1 MFAIVDYDTGNTRN
15 LKKAFDYLQVSTIL
29 TADPQQLAAA
39 DAVIL
44 PGVGAFAA
52 AMAALKERQLVGVLQ
67 ALARSGKPVLG
78 ICLGMQLLFES
89 SSEYGEHAG
98 LGLLSGRVSALP
110 TDLNVKVPQMGWNQ
124 NELRR
129 PDSPFTS
136 IDAAYTYFVHSYYA
150 VCPATKIVA
159 TVQHGVQVPS
169 IVQHQNVIG
178 MQFHPEKSGRVGLQ
192 QLAAFKEMVSANDFS
207 SN

>member
-29 TADPQQLAAA
+29 TADPQQLAVA

-129 PDSPFTS
+129 PDSPFAS

-150 VCPATKIVA
+150 VCPATEIVA

-169 IVQHQNVIG
+169 IVQQQNVIG

>member
-29 TADPQQLAAA
+29 AADPQQLAAA

-150 VCPATKIVA
+150 VCPATEIVA

>member
-15 LKKAFDYLQVSTIL
+15 LKKAFDYLEVPTVL
-29 TADPQQLAAA
+29 TADPQQLASA

-52 AMAALKERQLVGVLQ
+52 AMDALKERQLVGVLQ
-67 ALARSGKPVLG
+67 ELAQNGKPILG

-98 LGLLSGRVSALP
+98 LGLLRGHVAAIP
-110 TDLNVKVPQMGWNQ
+110 DDLNVKVPQMGWNQ
-124 NELRR
+124 NELQR
-129 PDSPFTS
+129 PNSAFAS

-150 VCPATKIVA
+150 VCPRAEIVA
-159 TVQHGVQVPS
+159 TVEHGVTVPS
-169 IVQHQNVIG
+169 IVQRQNVIG
-178 MQFHPEKSGRVGLQ
+178 MQFHPEKSGQVGLQ

>member
-15 LKKAFDYLQVSTIL
+15 LKKAFDYLQVPTVL
-29 TADPQQLAAA
+29 TADPQQLAVA
-39 DAVIL
+39 DAIIL
-44 PGVGAFAA
+44 PGVGAFTA
-52 AMAALKERQLVGVLQ
+52 AMAALKERQLVSVLQ
-67 ALARSGKPVLG
+67 TLAQNGKPILG

-89 SSEYGEHAG
+89 SSEYGEHSG
-98 LGLLSGRVSALP
+98 LGLLSGHVTALP

-124 NELRR
+124 NELQRS
-129 PDSPFTS
+129 DSPFAS

-150 VCPATKIVA
+150 VCPAAEIVA

-169 IVQHQNVIG
+169 IVQRQNVIG
-178 MQFHPEKSGRVGLQ
+178 MQFHPEKSGQVGLK

>member
-129 PDSPFTS
+129 PDSPFAS

-150 VCPATKIVA
+150 VCPVTEIVA

-178 MQFHPEKSGRVGLQ
+178 MQFHPEKSSRVGLQ

>member
-78 ICLGMQLLFES
+78 ICLGMQFLFES

-129 PDSPFTS
+129 PDSPFAS

-150 VCPATKIVA
+150 VCPATEIVA

-169 IVQHQNVIG
+169 IVQQQNVIG

>member
-52 AMAALKERQLVGVLQ
+52 AMAALKERQLVDVLQ

-129 PDSPFTS
+129 PDSPFAS

-150 VCPATKIVA
+150 VCPATEIVA

-169 IVQHQNVIG
+169 IVQQQNVIG

>member
-52 AMAALKERQLVGVLQ
+52 AMAALKGRQLVGVLQ

-129 PDSPFTS
+129 PDSPFAS

-150 VCPATKIVA
+150 VCPATEIVA

-169 IVQHQNVIG
+169 IVQQQNVIG

>member
-129 PDSPFTS
+129 PDSPFAS

-150 VCPATKIVA
+150 VCPATEIVA

-192 QLAAFKEMVSANDFS
+192 QLVAFKEMVSANDFS

>member
-129 PDSPFTS
+129 PDSPFAS

-150 VCPATKIVA
+150 VCPATEIVA

-169 IVQHQNVIG
+169 IVQQQNVIG
-178 MQFHPEKSGRVGLQ
+178 CSFTRRRVV
-192 QLAAFKEMVSANDFS
+192 ESDYN
-207 SN
+207 N

>member
-15 LKKAFDYLQVSTIL
+15 LKKAFDYLQVPTVL
-29 TADPQQLAAA
+29 TADPQQLKAA
-39 DAVIL
+39 DAIIL

-89 SSEYGEHAG
+89 SSEYGEHPG
-98 LGLLSGRVSALP
+98 LGLLSGHVAALP

-129 PDSPFTS
+129 PDSPFAS

-150 VCPATKIVA
+150 VCPATEIVA

>member
-15 LKKAFDYLQVSTIL
+15 LKKAFDYLQVPTVL
-29 TADPQQLAAA
+29 TADPQQLAVA
-39 DAVIL
+39 DAIIL

-52 AMAALKERQLVGVLQ
+52 AMAALKERRLVSVLKT
-67 ALARSGKPVLG
+67 LAQNGKPILG

-89 SSEYGEHAG
+89 SSEYGEHSG
-98 LGLLSGRVSALP
+98 LGLLGGHVTALP

-124 NELRR
+124 NELQRS
-129 PDSPFTS
+129 DSPFAS

-150 VCPATKIVA
+150 VCPAAEIVA

-169 IVQHQNVIG
+169 IVQRQNVIG
-178 MQFHPEKSGRVGLQ
+178 MQFHPEKSGQVGLK

-207 SN
+207 SD